1 MQAKSF
7 KRNMLALVVMLGS
20 TSAVNALDLSPAWY
34 IGGGI
39 GSSWMDPDTD
49 GTIYSVSDDQDFAW
63 HLLGGYRIDN
73 NFSVELA
80 YTDLGK
86 ADIAAGNSSAGQISY
101 SQTTLGVLWS
111 PTTKHS
117 FRPFFKWGVNYS
129 DHNWDQGN
137 VIYDNWSGFVGF
149 GLERFFGDDDY
160 SVRADYTFYTE
171 DTEALNLSFVKY
183 FSD

>member
-1 MQAKSF
+1 MNRSAPVA
-7 KRNMLALVVMLGS
+7 LAITLMAATLPAS
-20 TSAVNALDLSPAWY
+20 ALDLSPAWY

-39 GSSWMDPDTD
+39 GSSWMDPDTA

-86 ADIAAGNSSAGQISY
+86 ADIAAGSSSAGQISY

-111 PTTKHS
+111 PTTKHN
-117 FRPFFKWGVNYS
+117 FRPYFKWGVNYS

-137 VIYDNWSGFVGF
+137 VIYDDWSGFVGF

-160 SVRADYTFYTE
+160 SVRADFTFYTE